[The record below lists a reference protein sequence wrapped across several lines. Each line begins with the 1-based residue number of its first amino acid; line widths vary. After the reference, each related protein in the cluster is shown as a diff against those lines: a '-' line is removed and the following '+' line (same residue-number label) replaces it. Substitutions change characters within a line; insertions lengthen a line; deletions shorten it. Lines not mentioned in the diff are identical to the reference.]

1 MKKWCLF
8 LSLYFCIC
16 LLAACAGGD
25 VSAGAGADSGGTPA
39 EETRTGGETTEPGRV
54 TETFR
59 LVTVGDGDDPA
70 SVLAGTDGGAGAVYT
85 LDLFS
90 VEDLTIEGY
99 TQEEMDLLDW
109 SPMPGALVEVT
120 WDGSVMESYPM
131 RFGTVA
137 SVRILE
143 DGFDDLCRLYLDVL
157 NDLWEVDPSLNDGI
171 TELGV
176 DLSGTSLP
184 ESEQA
189 AVAYAFGSAHGLMA
203 MEGTYQDFVDS
214 GYIDGEAL
222 FWKDGCLFSVKETQD
237 ENPVT
242 FNLPSFG
249 PGDEMPDYSGVRFDA
264 EKWRSGLG
272 AYFFTDCTAVRNGG
286 GQWGVYTVGAEA
298 IS

>member
-25 VSAGAGADSGGTPA
+25 VSAVRGPIPA
-39 EETRTGGETTEPGRV
+39 AHPRRRPGPEERRRSPGRV

-85 LDLFS
+85 RPLQCGRPDYR
-90 VEDLTIEGY
+90 GY

-143 DGFDDLCRLYLDVL
+143 DGFDDLCRLHLDVL

-189 AVAYAFGSAHGLMA
+189 AVAYAFWL
-203 MEGTYQDFVDS
+203 
-214 GYIDGEAL
+214 
-222 FWKDGCLFSVKETQD
+222 
-237 ENPVT
+237 
-242 FNLPSFG
+242 LPTG
-249 PGDEMPDYSGVRFDA
+249 
-264 EKWRSGLG
+264 
-272 AYFFTDCTAVRNGG
+272 
-286 GQWGVYTVGAEA
+286 
-298 IS
+298 

>member
-1 MKKWCLF
+1 MLHEKMVPVFEPVF
-8 LSLYFCIC
+8 LYL
-16 LLAACAGGD
+16 
-25 VSAGAGADSGGTPA
+25 SAGSLLPEGTSPPVRGPIPA
-39 EETRTGGETTEPGRV
+39 AHPRRRPGPGGETTEPGRV

-143 DGFDDLCRLYLDVL
+143 DGFDDLCRLHLDVL

-189 AVAYAFGSAHGLMA
+189 AGGL
-203 MEGTYQDFVDS
+203 
-214 GYIDGEAL
+214 
-222 FWKDGCLFSVKETQD
+222 CLRAPPT
-237 ENPVT
+237 
-242 FNLPSFG
+242 G
-249 PGDEMPDYSGVRFDA
+249 
-264 EKWRSGLG
+264 
-272 AYFFTDCTAVRNGG
+272 
-286 GQWGVYTVGAEA
+286 
-298 IS
+298 

>member
-214 GYIDGEAL
+214 GYIDGGKHCSGRTAA
-222 FWKDGCLFSVKETQD
+222 CS
-237 ENPVT
+237 
-242 FNLPSFG
+242 PSKR
-249 PGDEMPDYSGVRFDA
+249 PRMKTR
-264 EKWRSGLG
+264 
-272 AYFFTDCTAVRNGG
+272 
-286 GQWGVYTVGAEA
+286 
-298 IS
+298 

>member
-143 DGFDDLCRLYLDVL
+143 DGFDDLCRLHLDVL

-171 TELGV
+171 TELGGGPV
-176 DLSGTSLP
+176 RDLPAGKRT
-184 ESEQA
+184 
-189 AVAYAFGSAHGLMA
+189 GRGGLCLRLRPRA
-203 MEGTYQDFVDS
+203 D
-214 GYIDGEAL
+214 GYGGHI
-222 FWKDGCLFSVKETQD
+222 
-237 ENPVT
+237 
-242 FNLPSFG
+242 
-249 PGDEMPDYSGVRFDA
+249 
-264 EKWRSGLG
+264 SGL
-272 AYFFTDCTAVRNGG
+272 R
-286 GQWGVYTVGAEA
+286 GQRVYRRGSTVLEGRLPVLRQRDPG
-298 IS
+298 

>member
-99 TQEEMDLLDW
+99 TQEEMDKGLAI
-109 SPMPGALVEVT
+109 MKAAL
-120 WDGSVMESYPM
+120 S
-131 RFGTVA
+131 
-137 SVRILE
+137 
-143 DGFDDLCRLYLDVL
+143 
-157 NDLWEVDPSLNDGI
+157 
-171 TELGV
+171 
-176 DLSGTSLP
+176 
-184 ESEQA
+184 
-189 AVAYAFGSAHGLMA
+189 
-203 MEGTYQDFVDS
+203 
-214 GYIDGEAL
+214 
-222 FWKDGCLFSVKETQD
+222 
-237 ENPVT
+237 
-242 FNLPSFG
+242 
-249 PGDEMPDYSGVRFDA
+249 
-264 EKWRSGLG
+264 
-272 AYFFTDCTAVRNGG
+272 
-286 GQWGVYTVGAEA
+286 
-298 IS
+298 

>member
-99 TQEEMDLLDW
+99 TRGDG
-109 SPMPGALVEVT
+109 PAGLV
-120 WDGSVMESYPM
+120 SH
-131 RFGTVA
+131 A
-137 SVRILE
+137 
-143 DGFDDLCRLYLDVL
+143 
-157 NDLWEVDPSLNDGI
+157 
-171 TELGV
+171 
-176 DLSGTSLP
+176 
-184 ESEQA
+184 
-189 AVAYAFGSAHGLMA
+189 
-203 MEGTYQDFVDS
+203 
-214 GYIDGEAL
+214 
-222 FWKDGCLFSVKETQD
+222 
-237 ENPVT
+237 
-242 FNLPSFG
+242 
-249 PGDEMPDYSGVRFDA
+249 
-264 EKWRSGLG
+264 WRSGGGHLG
-272 AYFFTDCTAVRNGG
+272 RLRHGVLPHAVRHGG
-286 GQWGVYTVGAEA
+286 LRSHPGGRL
-298 IS
+298 

>member
-249 PGDEMPDYSGVRFDA
+249 PGDEMPDYSGVR
-264 EKWRSGLG
+264 SGLG

-286 GQWGVYTVGAEA
+286 GQWGDYTVGAEA
-298 IS
+298 IA